1 MELTLKRTIKMPT
14 RTIGELSI
22 NGKKFCDTVEDVERL
37 FFTAGKLLGVKV
49 YGKTAIPLG
58 RYEVAMTFS
67 NRFKK
72 VMPILLNVPQFEG
85 IRIHSGNTELDTEGC
100 IIVGKYDP
108 KAKIIGYGTSRK
120 TTAELYTILTAA
132 CAKGKVYITIS

>member
-1 MELTLKRTIKMPT
+1 MELTLNRTIKLKD

-22 NGKKFCDTVEDVERL
+22 DGKKFCDTIEDVERL
-37 FFTAGKLLGVKV
+37 FFTAGKLLGVKIF
-49 YGKTAIPLG
+49 GKTAIPTG
-58 RYEVAMTFS
+58 RYEVVMTYS

-72 VMPILLNVPQFEG
+72 VMPLLLNVPQFDG
-85 IRIHSGNTELDTEGC
+85 IRIHSGNTAEDTEGC

-108 KAKIIGYGTSRK
+108 KLQIIGYGTSRK
-120 TTAELYTILTAA
+120 TTNDLYKILTDA